1 MKHVVEEHADLFAD
15 VRHAVSEG
23 GGFSQWHRGR
33 RLVPIGVAE
42 KQRCL
47 IRATVRGSGGHPA
60 SVVRGSASAN
70 LGRFLSLLAS
80 RRLPSHI
87 TPVVRAMF
95 DAMSGALP
103 IYERLAVRGL
113 LRPALT
119 DRVLRLL
126 GADGLL
132 LAPMFHNTATP
143 TGVGGGA
150 GTNVIPTELSVELD
164 GRVLPGL
171 TPAQLLAEIDALA
184 PGLATLELVREEP
197 AVSGEPDMSLYPLL
211 VRIARESEPG
221 CVPFP
226 VLLPGYTDA
235 RWVSKLGI
243 QTYGFLPMSLPRHI
257 TMGLIHGADERVPS
271 DVVDYGADRLVRLI
285 HSYSG

>member
-1 MKHVVEEHADLFAD
+1 VILALTVDEEAGSGPGMKYVVEEHAHVFAG
-15 VRHAVSEG
+15 VRHAISEG

-33 RLVPIGVAE
+33 RLVPIAVAE

-47 IRATVRGSGGHPA
+47 IRATVHGAGGHAA

-80 RRLPSHI
+80 RRLPAHI

-95 DAMSGALP
+95 DAMAGALP
-103 IYERLAVRGL
+103 IYERLAVQGL
-113 LRPALT
+113 LRPPLT
-119 DRVLRLL
+119 GRVLRLL
-126 GADGLL
+126 GADGAL

-143 TGVGGGA
+143 TGVGGGVA
-150 GTNVIPTELSVELD
+150 TNVVPTELSVDLD

-171 TPAQLLAEIDALA
+171 TPEQLIAEVEALA
-184 PGLATLELVREEP
+184 PGLATLELVNEEP
-197 AVSGEPDMSLYPLL
+197 AVSGEPDMSLFPTLA
-211 VRIARESEPG
+211 RIARESEPG

-243 QTYGFLPMSLPRHI
+243 QTYGFLPMPLPRHI
-257 TMGLIHGADERVPS
+257 TMALGLSAS
-271 DVVDYGADRLVRLI
+271 F
-285 HSYSG
+285 S